1 MMETQ
6 YNLRKSSRHV
16 TGLAIIA
23 SMGGFLFGYDTAV
36 ISGTIKFVTDQFQ
49 LDATGTGWYVSSAL
63 LGCLVG
69 VASAGIISDRY
80 GRKKVLILSALFFG
94 LSAIG
99 CALAIGFPD
108 LVLYRLV
115 GGLGIG
121 IASMI
126 SPLYISEL
134 SPADKRGRLVALYQ
148 FAITIGILSSYFCNA
163 GLLKLSETGIINSK
177 SGMIHKIMVSQ
188 VWRIMLGTSFV
199 PAFCFLILLLFVPE
213 SPRWLVLKGHVARA
227 LEILQRILTSE
238 QSKSEVSEI
247 SSNLQ
252 AEKGGFGMILKGN
265 FRFPL
270 IIRIS
275 LAFLTQVSGINVI
288 IYYGPKILEQ
298 AGIPISKA
306 LGGQVIIGIVNVLFT
321 LIAIWKID
329 QLGRRPLL
337 LAGVTGLIISL
348 IIIGLL
354 FFFNSTNTILLLCFI
369 LIFISCFAFSYG
381 PVIWVL
387 LSEIF
392 PMKIRGKAM
401 SLATFSLWIGT
412 ALVGQFTPTLLEGIG
427 PAGTF
432 WLFAV
437 LTSPAIYLA
446 IKVIPETKGRSLEE
460 IERYWLTR
468 KTKPA
473 LHEIEP

>member
-1 MMETQ
+1 
-6 YNLRKSSRHV
+6 L
-16 TGLAIIA
+16 
-23 SMGGFLFGYDTAV
+23 GGFLFGYDTAV
-36 ISGTIKFVTDQFQ
+36 ISGTIRFVTNQFQ
-49 LDATGTGWYVSSAL
+49 LSPSGTGWYVSSAL

-69 VASAGIISDRY
+69 VAFAGIISDRY
-80 GRKKVLILSALFFG
+80 GRKKVLLLSALFFG

-99 CALAIGFPD
+99 CAFALGFVD
-108 LVLYRLV
+108 LVFYRLV

-134 SPADKRGRLVALYQ
+134 SPSSKRGRLVALYQ

-163 GLLKLSETGIINSK
+163 GLLNLSQSNFVHNTPGIV
-177 SGMIHKIMVSQ
+177 HKMMVTE
-188 VWRIMLGTSFV
+188 VWRIMLGTSFI
-199 PAFCFLILLLFVPE
+199 PAFSFLILLLFVPE
-213 SPRWLVLKGHVARA
+213 SPRWLVLKGDAIKA
-227 LEILQRILTSE
+227 SGILQRIMSPQQCTA
-238 QSKSEVSEI
+238 EI
-247 SSNLQ
+247 EEIKSNLS
-252 AEKGGFGMILKGN
+252 AESGSFGKILSGN
-265 FRFPL
+265 FRLPL
-270 IIRIS
+270 IIGIS
-275 LAFLTQVSGINVI
+275 LAFLTQVSGINAI
-288 IYYGPKILEQ
+288 IYYGPKILED

-337 LAGVTGLIISL
+337 LAGVTGIIGSL
-348 IIIGLL
+348 LIIGLL
-354 FFFNSTNTILLLCFI
+354 FYFNSTNTILLLCFI
-369 LIFISCFAFSYG
+369 LLFIGCFAFSYG

-387 LSEIF
+387 LAEIF

-412 ALVGQFTPTLLEGIG
+412 ALVGQFTPMLLEGIG

-432 WLFAV
+432 WLFAL
-437 LTSPAIYLA
+437 LTSPAIYLGLK
-446 IKVIPETKGRSLEE
+446 ILPETKGRSLEE
-460 IERYWLTR
+460 IERYWLTK

-473 LHEIEP
+473 LHEVEQ

>member
-1 MMETQ
+1 MEHPPF
-6 YNLRKSSRHV
+6 NAAKASRYV
-16 TGLAIIA
+16 NGLAIIA
-23 SMGGFLFGYDTAV
+23 SLGGFLFGYDTAV
-36 ISGTIKFVTDQFQ
+36 ISGTIRFVTDQFH
-49 LDATGTGWYVSSAL
+49 LSASGTGWYVSSAL
-63 LGCLVG
+63 LGCLIG
-69 VASAGIISDRY
+69 VAFAGILSDRY
-80 GRKKVLILSALFFG
+80 GRKKVLLLSGMFFG

-99 CALAIGFPD
+99 CAFALGFVD
-108 LVLYRLV
+108 LVICRLA

-134 SPADKRGRLVALYQ
+134 SPAAKRGRLVALYQ

-163 GLLKLSETGIINSK
+163 GLLKLSQ
-177 SGMIHKIMVSQ
+177 SGFLHDTSGVLYKIMVSE
-188 VWRIMLGTSFV
+188 VWRIMLGTSFI
-199 PAFCFLILLLFVPE
+199 PAFSFLLLLLFVPE
-213 SPRWLVLKGHVARA
+213 SPRWLVLKGNTGKAF
-227 LEILQRILTSE
+227 RILNRIMPGTQSSE
-238 QSKSEVSEI
+238 EI
-247 SSNLQ
+247 KQIQFNLE
-252 AEKGGFGMILKGN
+252 AEAGGLGMILKGN
-265 FRFPL
+265 FRLPL
-270 IIRIS
+270 VIGIT

-288 IYYGPKILEQ
+288 IYYGPKILEE

-337 LAGVTGLIISL
+337 LAGVTGIISSL
-348 IIIGLL
+348 IIIGFL
-354 FFFNSTNTILLLCFI
+354 FNINSTNTILLLCFI
-369 LIFISCFAFSYG
+369 LLFIGCFAFSYG

-412 ALVGQFTPTLLEGIG
+412 ALVGQFTPILLEGIG
-427 PAGTF
+427 PSGTF
-432 WLFAV
+432 WLFAI
-437 LTSPAIYLA
+437 LTSPAIFLA

-460 IERYWLTR
+460 IERYWMN
-468 KTKPA
+468 KETKSA
-473 LHEIEP
+473 LDEIEQ